1 MILNLDFYKNE
12 IKYNEL
18 SREEFLINNYIGN
31 YKEDEY
37 EKIIERDNSIESL
50 YTLSDMRKN
59 IINWYPFEKDC
70 TILEIGANLGQ
81 ITGELCKNA
90 SKVVS
95 VEFSK
100 LRGQAIAK
108 RHNDKKNLEVIVGN
122 LKDIKFEEK
131 FDYITLIGILEY
143 APIIYQ
149 TENPYE
155 DLLKFLSTLLK
166 DNGKMLIAT
175 NNKFGMRNWA
185 VIDSNDRNLEYDAI
199 ISKMDSKKS
208 QYLSKKMIDKLI
220 QKVNLGQAKY
230 YYPLPD
236 YEYANVIFTD
246 KFLPNKN
253 NIHRN
258 MTFFKDSYIVNFH
271 ENNAYLQIIEE
282 DENLFKFFA
291 NSYFIEVGK
300 NFKENN
306 VKYVS
311 FWNNRKPEYKLKTI
325 MEEDKVYK
333 YPENELAKSHIE
345 KIKNNIDVLNKASI
359 KVLDQYD
366 EEKIISNI
374 ITEAK
379 PYDEYVLEEGNKNGI
394 DGIIKAINNFKEKIL
409 DKLEITNN
417 VNNVFDNYG
426 IFYKKEEIKYLTF
439 VKNCLWDLNFQN
451 CFIKDNELFIYDQEW
466 EDDKIP
472 LEFIIY
478 RGIEIFTQLRNIINT
493 NELYEKLGLQKY
505 KSLFDRLEE
514 KIDGKIYDNSIRLAN
529 HRPIKNVRG
538 FIVENSDL
546 KTKNIFL
553 SSELQKLE
561 KVNNITEEE
570 ISKMRKQIENQQNT
584 INEIENSKGWKLTL
598 KIRKVV
604 SCFKRKEEK

>member
-1 MILNLDFYKNE
+1 MKLNLDFYKNE

-37 EKIIERDNSIESL
+37 GKIIERDNSIESL
-50 YTLSDMRKN
+50 YTLSNMRKN

-143 APIIYQ
+143 VPIIYQ

-185 VIDSNDRNLEYDAI
+185 VIDSNDKDLEYDAI
-199 ISKMDSKKS
+199 ISKIDNTKS
-208 QYLSKKMIDKLI
+208 QYLSKKTIDKLI

-236 YEYANVIFTD
+236 YKYTNVIFTD
-246 KFLPNKN
+246 KFLPNEN

-271 ENNAYLQIIEE
+271 ENNAYLQIFEE

-300 NFKENN
+300 NLTENN
-306 VKYVS
+306 IKYVS

-333 YPENELAKSHIE
+333 YPENKLAKSHIE
-345 KIKNNIDVLNKASI
+345 KMKNNIDVLNKANI

-366 EEKIISNI
+366 EEKIISTI

-379 PYDEYVLEEGNKNGI
+379 SYDEYVLEEGNKNGI
-394 DGIIKAINNFKEKIL
+394 DGIIKAINEFKEKIL

-417 VNNVFDNYG
+417 VNNVFDNYD
-426 IFYKKEEIKYLTF
+426 IFYKKEEIKDLTF
-439 VKNCLWDLNFQN
+439 VKNGLWDLNFQN
-451 CFIKDNELFIYDQEW
+451 CFIKDNELYVYDQEW
-466 EDDKIP
+466 EDDKVP

-478 RGIEIFTQLRNIINT
+478 RGIEIFTQLRNIINID
-493 NELYEKLGLQKY
+493 ELYVKLGLKKY
-505 KSLFDRLEE
+505 KALFDRLEE
-514 KIDGKIYDNSIRLAN
+514 KIDSRIY
-529 HRPIKNVRG
+529 
-538 FIVENSDL
+538 
-546 KTKNIFL
+546 
-553 SSELQKLE
+553 
-561 KVNNITEEE
+561 NN
-570 ISKMRKQIENQQNT
+570 
-584 INEIENSKGWKLTL
+584 
-598 KIRKVV
+598 
-604 SCFKRKEEK
+604 